1 MIISTSEY
9 SRLVVIIE
17 CDPAVQGW
25 DDLTVTCYFKNQ
37 HVSLKS
43 FHTFSTLYPE
53 INMLGEISKHFRFME
68 THVVR
73 NHVNFQN

>member
-1 MIISTSEY
+1 MIISISEY

-17 CDPAVQGW
+17 CDPAVQGS
-25 DDLTVTCYFKNQ
+25 DDLTVTCYFKNIIM
-37 HVSLKS
+37 LES

-53 INMLGEISKHFRFME
+53 INMFVEISKHFRFME
-68 THVVR
+68 TRVVR